1 MTPLMYAA
9 KAGKTELCRYLI
21 MKGADVNAVDHEV
34 HSVTLPNHPSLTHSM
49 HSHATGLF
57 RVATP
62 CCLLSAMAFETRGST
77 WCGAAVTSLS
87 LTQHGYTTTM
97 LVHTRKATA
106 DSSLLCGTH
115 ISQAWSALHWAAMRG
130 DAVLT
135 RTLLTA
141 GCNVYQMSRVCPP
154 HTSQT
159 QHCTLSTK
167 FTHLPLPPLPR
178 STHRKSSLP
187 CKLHSITS
195 TMALSTTFGS
205 TSLGATRRG

>member
-1 MTPLMYAA
+1 
-9 KAGKTELCRYLI
+9 
-21 MKGADVNAVDHEV
+21 
-34 HSVTLPNHPSLTHSM
+34 M

-57 RVATP
+57 RVAMP

-106 DSSLLCGTH
+106 DSSLLFGTH

-141 GCNVYQMSRVCPP
+141 GCNVYQMSRVC
-154 HTSQT
+154 
-159 QHCTLSTK
+159 L
-167 FTHLPLPPLPR
+167 
-178 STHRKSSLP
+178 THRRHNTAHSAPSSLTSP
-187 CKLHSITS
+187 FLPSHAPLTEKAHCHASGTPSQALWHRLRHSAARHWVPLAEDNAGARVWLH
-195 TMALSTTFGS
+195 
-205 TSLGATRRG
+205 R